1 MATGRGGGKSETAG
15 GGASVVDLHSAVQTV
30 EAEYDDEGVF
40 FYQAFNGAIAD
51 WALANQRF
59 GGPHFST
66 SRMFVTQNINFPA
79 PHVRVVGRYIAAHK
93 NAQVVKLTRDW
104 MSKCSPCVSLS
115 PAVYLRTKD

>member
-1 MATGRGGGKSETAG
+1 MATGRGGGNSEPGG
-15 GGASVVDLHSAVQTV
+15 GGAGVVDLHSAVQTV

-66 SRMFVTQNINFPA
+66 SRMFVTCFFP
-79 PHVRVVGRYIAAHK
+79 HH
-93 NAQVVKLTRDW
+93 
-104 MSKCSPCVSLS
+104 
-115 PAVYLRTKD
+115 PANQISRTPTSMWWAVHA